1 MNILEQLKQRG
12 LVKQVVF
19 EQELKEQFDNGM
31 VSFYIGFDPTADS
44 LTIGHFLPILMAK
57 RLQMAGHKPYI
68 LVGGATAKIGDP
80 SGRTD
85 MRKMLSPEQL
95 AHNVSC
101 IRKQLENYIS
111 FEGENGA
118 VLVDNSEWLDKLNYI
133 EFIKDVGSCLSVN
146 RMLTA
151 ECFKQRFEKG
161 LSFLEFNYMPMQAY
175 DFYHLNKTYN
185 VILEVGGDD
194 QWSNMLA
201 GADLIRRKL
210 SKTAYS
216 FTLPL
221 LLKSDG
227 TKMGKTAGGALWID
241 ENKTP
246 AYDLFQY
253 FRNVEDVKVEEC
265 LKYFTFL
272 SLEEIANLVKQDI
285 NKAKEILAYEIVKVV
300 RGEDSAKQALAQ
312 AKASFGGNQDD
323 MQAVEISKENV
334 LVIDLLIALK
344 IASSKSE
351 ARRLIEGGAVK
362 INQRTVESV
371 TETLMQEE
379 QNSEFIIHKGKK
391 VHIKVK
397 LV

>member
-19 EQELKEQFDNGM
+19 EEELKQELDNGM
-31 VSFYIGFDPTADS
+31 VSFYCGFDPTADS

-57 RLQMAGHKPYI
+57 RLQLAGHKPYI
-68 LVGGATAKIGDP
+68 IVGGATAKIGDP
-80 SGRTD
+80 TGRTD
-85 MRKMLSPEQL
+85 MRKMLTEEQL

-101 IRKQLENYIS
+101 IRKQLERYIS

-118 VLVDNSEWLDKLNYI
+118 VLLDNSEWLDKVNYI
-133 EFIKDVGSCLSVN
+133 DFIREIGACLSVN

-151 ECFKQRFEKG
+151 ECFKQRLEKG

-175 DFYHLNKTYN
+175 DFYYLCKNHN

-216 FTLPL
+216 FTVPL

-265 LKYFTFL
+265 FNFL
-272 SLEEIANLVKQDI
+272 TLLDQKRIKEIMCGDI
-285 NKAKEILAYEIVKVV
+285 NKAKEILAYEIVKIV
-300 RGEDSAKQALAQ
+300 RGEEQANSALNQ
-312 AKASFGGNQDD
+312 AKASFGGNQED
-323 MQAVEISKENV
+323 MPVTQVSKENV
-334 LVIDLLIALK
+334 SVIDLLVTLK
-344 IASSKSE
+344 IAS
-351 ARRLIEGGAVK
+351 L
-362 INQRTVESV
+362 Q
-371 TETLMQEE
+371 
-379 QNSEFIIHKGKK
+379 K
-391 VHIKVK
+391 VF
-397 LV
+397 

>member
-19 EQELKEQFDNGM
+19 EEELKQELDNGM
-31 VSFYIGFDPTADS
+31 VSFYCGFDPTADS

-57 RLQMAGHKPYI
+57 RLQLAGHKPYI
-68 LVGGATAKIGDP
+68 IVGGATAKIGDP
-80 SGRTD
+80 TGRTD
-85 MRKMLSPEQL
+85 MRKMLTEEQL

-101 IRKQLENYIS
+101 IRKQLERYIS

-118 VLVDNSEWLDKLNYI
+118 VLLDNSEWLDKVNYI
-133 EFIKDVGSCLSVN
+133 DFIREIGACLSVN

-151 ECFKQRFEKG
+151 ECFKQRLEKG

-175 DFYHLNKTYN
+175 DFYYLCKNHN

-216 FTLPL
+216 FTVPL

-265 LKYFTFL
+265 FNFL
-272 SLEEIANLVKQDI
+272 TLLDQKRIKEIMCGDI
-285 NKAKEILAYEIVKVV
+285 NKAKEILAYEIVKIV
-300 RGEDSAKQALAQ
+300 RGEEQANSALNQ
-312 AKASFGGNQDD
+312 AKASFGGNQED
-323 MQAVEISKENV
+323 MPVTQVSKENV
-334 LVIDLLIALK
+334 SVIDLIVTLK

-362 INQRTVESV
+362 INDRAVANVQDVLTA
-371 TETLMQEE
+371 EE
-379 QNSEFIIHKGKK
+379 QASGFIIHKGKK
-391 VHIKVK
+391 VHIKVE